1 MTRNDKI
8 LRYEDFNFNEDE
20 KLFDDTEDEI
30 SETQEQNE
38 WPKYSQKKSL
48 HSTEALI
55 RLLRII
61 FREVDEREKHRE
73 DLKN

>member
-1 MTRNDKI
+1 MTNNDKI
-8 LRYEDFNFNEDE
+8 LTYEDFNFNADE

-30 SETQEQNE
+30 SETQEQSQ
-38 WPKYSQKKSL
+38 WPKYSEKKSS

-61 FREVDEREKHRE
+61 FREMDEREKHRE